1 MDDTLSD
8 FLSIPSSGMSTIDM
22 RKASIISTD
31 SYTDEKFDHVPTGLK
46 QKEPNFGLLFDI
58 DGVLLRGS
66 TPIPEAKV
74 AMDLLKGKDGKLR
87 VPIAFVTNSMSPPEA
102 KAKQLETTFNIQ
114 LEPEQIIFAPSPL
127 KSFAQWHNH
136 KVLVLG
142 QGNVT
147 EWASDLG
154 FTDVYTMDQVAKAYP
169 LLDMV
174 DHENRKAVAKGYTE
188 DKDFPRIEA
197 ILLLGEPTHWEM
209 HLQLLID
216 LLVTDGKPDHK
227 PETYPDSHLP
237 IIACNMDLLFM
248 AQASMPRFGHGAFLV
263 CLESLY
269 ERVTGHPL
277 RYTALVGKPSEIT
290 YRFSEHILS
299 KTALRMG
306 YTRPIRKIYFFGDNP
321 EVDILGANLYNMYL
335 RRYRRLSGGREV
347 APPEQGKLDKKAA
360 VASSRTVPAD
370 AAFLPQ
376 TARGVESV
384 LVHTG
389 VYKPADRDKRQRNQ
403 PQNCHRD
410 FLGATDLVLPSFEVA
425 DVLEGMK
432 LLLLEEHFNPKLA

>member
-1 MDDTLSD
+1 MKHDTKTRK
-8 FLSIPSSGMSTIDM
+8 SSSSFIQITSGNFYFIDAST
-22 RKASIISTD
+22 
-31 SYTDEKFDHVPTGLK
+31 Y
-46 QKEPNFGLLFDI
+46 QQPNFGLLFDI

-87 VPIAFVTNSMSPPEA
+87 VPIAFVTNSMSQPEV
-102 KAKQLETTFNIQ
+102 KRKQLESTFNIQ
-114 LEPEQIIFAPSPL
+114 LELEQIIFAPSPF
-127 KSFAQWHNH
+127 KSFAQWHHH
-136 KVLVLG
+136 KVLVVG
-142 QGNVT
+142 QGDVR

-174 DHENRKAVAKGYTE
+174 DHENRKIVVS
-188 DKDFPRIEA
+188 A

-209 HLQLLID
+209 YLQLLID
-216 LLVTDGKPDHK
+216 LLVTNGKPDHK
-227 PETYPDSHLP
+227 PENYPDSHLP
-237 IIACNMDLLFM
+237 ILACNMDLLFM
-248 AQASMPRFGHGAFLV
+248 AQASMPRQIWARSLS
-263 CLESLY
+263 CLPGVL
-269 ERVTGHPL
+269 RVTGHPL

-299 KTALRMG
+299 KTSLRLG
-306 YTRPIRKIYFFGDNP
+306 YTRPIRRIYFFGDNP

-347 APPEQGKLDKKAA
+347 APPEQARLDKKAA

-370 AAFLPQ
+370 ATFLPQ
-376 TARGVESV
+376 TARGVESI
-384 LVHTG
+384 LVCTG
-389 VYKPADRDKRQRNQ
+389 VYKPDDRDKRQLTQ

-410 FLGATDLVLPSFEVA
+410 FLGATDLVLPSFEVV